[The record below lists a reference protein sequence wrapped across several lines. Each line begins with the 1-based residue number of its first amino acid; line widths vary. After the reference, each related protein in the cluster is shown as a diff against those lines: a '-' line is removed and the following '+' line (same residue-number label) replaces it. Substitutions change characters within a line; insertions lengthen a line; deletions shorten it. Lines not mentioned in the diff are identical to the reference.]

1 MDVDGLS
8 KSQQKKL
15 NKKLKADNGAA
26 LSVGSEV
33 EEKEKEKKNK
43 SKKEKKKAA
52 AQDGPVKE
60 SESAMKEK
68 AAAAQGDTAKESEST
83 KKDLDAAG
91 VVKTL
96 EGGLKIKD
104 ATIGTGKQVK
114 KGNYV
119 SMRYIGKLSDGT
131 VFDKNTS
138 GKPVSLIFPPTCE
151 RRTGANGGLCSL
163 NSI

>member
-8 KSQQKKL
+8 KSQQKTL

-33 EEKEKEKKNK
+33 EEKEKK
-43 SKKEKKKAA
+43 SKSKEKKKKK

-68 AAAAQGDTAKESEST
+68 AAAAQGGTAKESEST
-83 KKDLDAAG
+83 KKDLDAVG

-131 VFDKNTS
+131 IFDKNTS
-138 GKPVSLIFPPTCE
+138 GKPVSLIFPSTSE
-151 RRTGANGGLCSL
+151 RRTGANGELCSL